1 MLTISLKH
9 GARTLPGVT
18 VERAGG
24 AAALLEAV
32 ERATGVPQA
41 RAKLMQKAWKGTRP
55 ADADVAAL
63 ADGSVVTVMGT
74 AETATAAASAA
85 GATVS
90 AARRARACG
99 ARPLTHLARL
109 ARLVAPL
116 ARHRAAPPG
125 LRRGHAARGAGGARQ
140 VAARGP
146 RERAE
151 HVLQLGLPLAR
162 SLARSLAGRSRAAR
176 RGATPLTPHH
186 PHLPAPAQ

>member
-24 AAALLEAV
+24 AAALLGAV

-90 AARRARACG
+90 DARRARACS
-99 ARPLTHLARL
+99 ARARSPTSP
-109 ARLVAPL
+109 ASPASSRLSPAIAPL
-116 ARHRAAPPG
+116 
-125 LRRGHAARGAGGARQ
+125 RQ
-140 VAARGP
+140 VFV
-146 RERAE
+146 EDM
-151 HVLQLGLPLAR
+151 PLAAQAALGK
-162 SLARSLAGRSRAAR
+162 SLPVGLANEQNTCYS
-176 RGATPLTPHH
+176 
-186 PHLPAPAQ
+186 

>member
-55 ADADVAAL
+55 GDADVAAL

-85 GATVS
+85 GTTVS
-90 AARRARACG
+90 AARRARACS
-99 ARPLTHLARL
+99 ARSLTHHRL
-109 ARLVAPL
+109 RRLIAPP
-116 ARHRAAPPG
+116 ARHRAALPG

-151 HVLQLGLPLAR
+151 HVLQ
-162 SLARSLAGRSRAAR
+162 
-176 RGATPLTPHH
+176 
-186 PHLPAPAQ
+186 

>member
-90 AARRARACG
+90 AAPERAARARS
-99 ARPLTHLARL
+99 RQLTLLARL
-109 ARLVAPL
+109 DPLVAPIV
-116 ARHRAAPPG
+116 RHRAAPARS
-125 LRRGHAARGAGGARQ
+125 LSRTCRSRRRRRSASRCPWASRTSRT
-140 VAARGP
+140 
-146 RERAE
+146 RAT
-151 HVLQLGLPLAR
+151 VRPALAR
-162 SLARSLAGRSRAAR
+162 SLTGRSRAAR
-176 RGATPLTPHH
+176 RGATPLTPHRPH
-186 PHLPAPAQ
+186 PPAPVQ